1 MTQKSRIYLAVV
13 PAAVVLLAVV
23 LAVSIGPVGNEE
35 VTITIYHTNDMH
47 GHLEDLAYTI
57 PLRDATPNALLV
69 SAGDATQGT
78 LLATATNGTAIMTL
92 MNAADYDLM
101 TLGNHEFD
109 KGAGHAAKLAGLAEF
124 PVLSANTIYPNG
136 TALLGNNGN
145 LIIETGGKRIGFFG
159 ITTTETAGPYS
170 EFICTDEISA
180 AKNQTI
186 RLAEKDAD
194 LIVALVHIGNDPS
207 SSPTSYDLAG
217 AVPEI
222 DLIIDGHSHTVIQD
236 KVGNTTIVQ
245 TGAFF
250 QNLGR
255 INITFTAD
263 GPSIETSLIPA
274 ADLRNGKADPAYAAL
289 YANLSDMSGAGYE
302 RVIGN
307 SATPLAANAGDGTRL
322 VRMQEM
328 PLGDLVADSMQW
340 YAKKTLAGTE
350 RESLRVVAAVNGGG
364 VRENLPAGN
373 LTLGDAYTV
382 LPFGNMVTLLCIT
395 PAELYAALENGVSCL
410 PGADGRFLQVAGI
423 RMTIDSERDPGS
435 RVVSVE
441 LADSRV
447 VLDRNDTATEL
458 VFATNSYVASGAE
471 GYEVFIGKHPIE
483 ESTVD
488 AVVFAEYLT
497 VLTEQGGGSF
507 TYAVPARI
515 LG

>member
-1 MTQKSRIYLAVV
+1 MNQKSRTYLAILL
-13 PAAVVLLAVV
+13 AAVVLLVVV
-23 LAVSIGPVGNEE
+23 LAVSMGAAGNEE

-47 GHLEDLAYTI
+47 GHLEDLAYVAA
-57 PLRDATPNALLV
+57 LHDATPNSLLV
-69 SAGDATQGT
+69 SAGDDTQGT
-78 LLATATNGTAIMTL
+78 LLTTSTNGTAVMTL
-92 MNAADYDLM
+92 MNAAGYDLM

-109 KGAGHAAKLAGLAEF
+109 KGAAHAAELAGMAEF

-136 TALLGNNGN
+136 TALLGNDGN

-159 ITTTETAGPYS
+159 ITTTETAGLYS

-186 RLAEKDAD
+186 RLSEMNAD

-207 SSPTSYDLAG
+207 SSPTSYDLAT

-236 KVGNTTIVQ
+236 NVGNTTIVQ
-245 TGAFF
+245 TGAFL

-255 INITFTAD
+255 IKITFTAD

-274 ADLRNGKADPAYAAL
+274 VDLRNGTADTVYAAL
-289 YANLSDMSGAGYE
+289 YANLSDMSGTGYE
-302 RVIGN
+302 NVIGN
-307 SATPLAANAGDGTRL
+307 SATPLVANAGDGTRL

-328 PLGDLVADSMQW
+328 PLGDLAADSMLW

-350 RESLRVVAAVNGGG
+350 WEGLMVVAAVNGGG

-382 LPFGNMVTLLCIT
+382 LPFGNMVTLLSIT
-395 PAELYAALENGVSCL
+395 PAELYAALENGISGL
-410 PGADGRFLQVAGI
+410 PGANGRFLQVAGI
-423 RMTIDSERDPGS
+423 RMTIDPGS
-435 RVVSVE
+435 RIVLVE
-441 LADSRV
+441 SADSGA
-447 VLDRNDTATEL
+447 VLDRNDTVTEL

-471 GYEVFIGKHPIE
+471 GYDVFIGKHPIE
-483 ESTVD
+483 EATVD

-497 VLTEQGGGSF
+497 VLTEAGGGSF
-507 TYAVPARI
+507 TYTVPPRI